1 MAQSREET
9 FLDRELAQ
17 ITRRLAGLNAR
28 LIGYE
33 IALAALIGA
42 LDRTGAL
49 GAVALGLLGGVEPDF
64 VPASLAPD
72 QQPEVRPRRAAE
84 RCGLDLALVA
94 FPRHTL
100 APARAGA
107 RRWPCDHVAAS

>member
-33 IALAALIGA
+33 IALAAIIGA

-49 GAVALGLLGGVEPDF
+49 PVASAKSAIDEAIGAIPATAQTSDVLAVLRQLSGRLEPT
-64 VPASLAPD
+64 P
-72 QQPEVRPRRAAE
+72 Q
-84 RCGLDLALVA
+84 
-94 FPRHTL
+94 TL
-100 APARAGA
+100 SEKLELPNLS
-107 RRWPCDHVAAS
+107 HH